1 MRLRVLA
8 HLLLIEEHL
17 VNDAPL
23 RHLLNV
29 DIEDVFT
36 ALAVDTAYF
45 VLQKLNAVKSLG
57 N

>member
-23 RHLLNV
+23 RHLLDV